1 MWTELSDTAI
11 LKRLGNRIREYRI
24 ARELKQSDLAVE
36 SGVGLS
42 TIRKIEGGQPVSVL
56 LLVSVL
62 RTLDLLENIDLL
74 VPETKVSPLQLLK
87 MQGKKVQRVRTSKES
102 L

>member
-11 LKRLGNRIREYRI
+11 LTRLGNRIREYRI
-24 ARELKQSDLAVE
+24 ARELKQSDLAEE

-42 TIRKIEGGQPVSVL
+42 TIRKIENGLPVSVL
-56 LLVSVL
+56 LLISVL
-62 RTLDLLENIDLL
+62 RTLDLLENLDLL
-74 VPETKVSPLQLLK
+74 VPETRITPLQLLK
-87 MQGKKVQRVRTSKES
+87 FQGRKVQRVRTSKDS